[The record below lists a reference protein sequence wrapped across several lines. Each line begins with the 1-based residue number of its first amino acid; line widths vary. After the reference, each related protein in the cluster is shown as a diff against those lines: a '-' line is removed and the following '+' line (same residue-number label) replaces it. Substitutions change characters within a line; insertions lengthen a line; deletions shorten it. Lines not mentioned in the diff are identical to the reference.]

1 LFNFILRIK
10 YTWERLRVT
19 RNASRITKHMYSF
32 TDNFDRWFRNLIE
45 SYRTS
50 YSHLF
55 PPEKDEF
62 FLENTRKLLCL
73 YMEKKDN
80 IETFGV
86 KVLKRFRHEKSL
98 HNKVH
103 SYGFRLKD
111 ETHLAEKLIRKK
123 IENPD
128 IEIGKENFFSEIT
141 DLAGLRILQLY
152 KTHIKDIHEFICNCK
167 EWELSREPV
176 AYNFS
181 PRFLKIFKELDMEVR
196 EKSTG
201 YSSAHYVVNDVEHKN
216 CYCEIQVRT
225 LFEEGWSEIDHTF
238 NYPRQ
243 KPGKVCQTLLET
255 LKRVCDVAVYIADQ
269 IPDIY
274 YEEKKNPETMEDMKP
289 GIAVL
294 QANLIRNLQAE
305 LEYLKEKLKT
315 STGYTIN
322 EDSYPVIL

>member
-1 LFNFILRIK
+1 MSLF
-10 YTWERLRVT
+10 
-19 RNASRITKHMYSF
+19 S
-32 TDNFDRWFRNLIE
+32 DNFDYWFKNLIE
-45 SYRTS
+45 SYRTN

-55 PPEKDEF
+55 PPDRDEF
-62 FLENTRKLLCL
+62 FVENTKNLVDL

-80 IETFGV
+80 IEKFGV
-86 KVLKRFRHEKSL
+86 KVLKRFRDDKSL
-98 HNKVH
+98 VNKVH

-123 IENPD
+123 IENPH
-128 IEIGKENFFSEIT
+128 IEIVKENFFSEIT

-167 EWELSREPV
+167 EWELSKEPV

-181 PRFLKIFKELDMEVR
+181 PRFLKIFKELDIEVK

-201 YSSAHYVVNDVEHKN
+201 YSSAHYVVNDIEHKN
-216 CYCEIQVRT
+216 CHCEIQVRT

-238 NYPRQ
+238 NYPGQ

-274 YEEKKNPETMEDMKP
+274 QEEKKNPEGIEDLEIEMT
-289 GIAVL
+289 IL
-294 QANLIRNLQAE
+294 QSNLIRNLQTELAE
-305 LEYLKEKLKT
+305 LKEKIKP
-315 STGYTIN
+315 SAAYSI
-322 EDSYPVIL
+322 DSYHYPVIL

>member
-1 LFNFILRIK
+1 M
-10 YTWERLRVT
+10 
-19 RNASRITKHMYSF
+19 SSF
-32 TDNFDRWFRNLIE
+32 TDNFDNWFRNLIE
-45 SYRTS
+45 TYRAN
-50 YSHLF
+50 YRNFF

-86 KVLKRFRHEKSL
+86 KVLKKFRHEKSL
-98 HNKVH
+98 LNKVH

-123 IENPD
+123 IENPH
-128 IEIGKENFFSEIT
+128 IEIVKENFFSEIT

-152 KTHIKDIHEFICNCK
+152 KTHINDIHKFICNCK

-181 PRFLKIFKELDMEVR
+181 PRFLKIFKELDIEVK

-201 YSSAHYVVNDVEHKN
+201 YSSAHYVVNDVERKN
-216 CYCEIQVRT
+216 CHCEIQVRT

-269 IPDIY
+269 IPEIY
-274 YEEKKNPETMEDMKP
+274 YEEKKNPEHMEDMKV
-289 GIAVL
+289 GMAVL
-294 QANLIRNLQAE
+294 QTNLIRNLQDE
-305 LEYLKEKLKT
+305 LEDLKEKLKT
-315 STGYTIN
+315 STGCTIN
-322 EDSYPVIL
+322 EDYYPVIL